1 MIGLGAI
8 ISLAGQA
15 ASGIMS
21 AVNNRKM
28 QSAADSEAARQVAYN
43 EARAY
48 QDPLARSENQAALRQ
63 YDRDSQAQVE
73 TAQNIATITGATP
86 EYSLGVQKGISE
98 GRADLMRGVTKN
110 ASKDRDTYLDKAE
123 TVKHDKFKDDQTR
136 KAERNTTYA
145 NLAANAAS
153 AFGSILDSYTAKPG
167 TGNPTTDQ
175 ISAYKASEAAATPGK
190 ARTSMAA
197 TISSAKSNLGNPF
210 ADSGLGKWKPTG
222 AMPLT
227 NINGLK

>member
-1 MIGLGAI
+1 MIGWGAI

-21 AVNNRKM
+21 AVNNRKI

-86 EYSLGVQKGISE
+86 EYSLGVQKGISD
-98 GRADLMRGVTKN
+98 GRADLMRGITKN

-153 AFGSILDSYTAKPG
+153 AFGSILDSYTTTQAGKPTAK
-167 TGNPTTDQ
+167 Q

-190 ARTSMAA
+190 ASTSMAA
-197 TISSAKSNLGNPF
+197 TISSAKSNLGDPF
-210 ADSGLGKWKPTG
+210 AVSGLGKWKPTG
-222 AMPLT
+222 AMQLT